1 MPLDGLAVLNEEKL
15 VADRGG
21 EVAELGAGELEESGR
36 LRTAPTLE
44 KRERREHV
52 GRRLAG
58 SQVEFHL
65 ERDRI
70 ARGGGSEIGW
80 KQEAE
85 HGCVRVRKPGISCAG
100 ATQKERPMSNEAFTQ
115 LVDAHYA
122 PLYRFALSLARR
134 EADACDLVQQTF
146 YIWATK
152 GDALR
157 EMSKAKSWLF
167 TTLYREFLRGRRR
180 DTRATSIEDLP
191 LGEQDIAA
199 EDVDRVARLD
209 AMTVVAALHS
219 VDEVF
224 RAPLTLFYLED
235 LSYLE
240 IAEALEVPIGTVMS
254 RLSRG
259 KAQLRAALARKE
271 SAAKST
277 VISFPGTKGEKQ
289 A

>member
-1 MPLDGLAVLNEEKL
+1 
-15 VADRGG
+15 
-21 EVAELGAGELEESGR
+21 
-36 LRTAPTLE
+36 
-44 KRERREHV
+44 
-52 GRRLAG
+52 
-58 SQVEFHL
+58 
-65 ERDRI
+65 
-70 ARGGGSEIGW
+70 
-80 KQEAE
+80 
-85 HGCVRVRKPGISCAG
+85 
-100 ATQKERPMSNEAFTQ
+100 MSNEAFTQ

-152 GDALR
+152 GESLR
-157 EMSKAKSWLF
+157 EAAKAKSWLF

-180 DTRATSIEDLP
+180 DSRATSIEDLP
-191 LGEQDIAA
+191 PGEQDIAA
-199 EDVDRVARLD
+199 EEVDRVAKLD
-209 AMTVVAALHS
+209 AATVLGALQS

-240 IAEALEVPIGTVMS
+240 IAEALDVPIGTVMS

-259 KAQLRAALARKE
+259 KAQLRAALEREEQAARAKIVPFDG
-271 SAAKST
+271 AA
-277 VISFPGTKGEKQ
+277 GRKQ

>member
-1 MPLDGLAVLNEEKL
+1 MDCFVACAPRNDKMRSSLGNKPCGRDSEPLNMSQ
-15 VADRGG
+15 
-21 EVAELGAGELEESGR
+21 EV
-36 LRTAPTLE
+36 
-44 KRERREHV
+44 
-52 GRRLAG
+52 
-58 SQVEFHL
+58 
-65 ERDRI
+65 
-70 ARGGGSEIGW
+70 
-80 KQEAE
+80 
-85 HGCVRVRKPGISCAG
+85 
-100 ATQKERPMSNEAFTQ
+100 FTQ

-152 GDALR
+152 GEALR
-157 EMSKAKSWLF
+157 ETTKAKSWLF
-167 TTLYREFLRGRRR
+167 TTLYREFLRVRRR
-180 DTRATSIEDLP
+180 DARATSIEDLP
-191 LGEQDIAA
+191 PGEQDIAA
-199 EDVDRVARLD
+199 EEVDRVAKMD
-209 AMTVVAALHS
+209 AALVVTALQS

-259 KAQLRAALARKE
+259 KVQLRAALEQAE
-271 SAAKST
+271 TTAKVVPFS
-277 VISFPGTKGEKQ
+277 SGQGRKQ

>member
-1 MPLDGLAVLNEEKL
+1 
-15 VADRGG
+15 
-21 EVAELGAGELEESGR
+21 
-36 LRTAPTLE
+36 
-44 KRERREHV
+44 
-52 GRRLAG
+52 
-58 SQVEFHL
+58 
-65 ERDRI
+65 
-70 ARGGGSEIGW
+70 
-80 KQEAE
+80 
-85 HGCVRVRKPGISCAG
+85 
-100 ATQKERPMSNEAFTQ
+100 MSNESFTQ
-115 LVDAHYA
+115 LVDAHYT

-157 EMSKAKSWLF
+157 EVSKAKSWLF

-180 DTRATSIEDLP
+180 DARATSIEDLP
-191 LGEQDIAA
+191 PGEQDIAA
-199 EDVDRVARLD
+199 EDVDRVAKMD
-209 AMTVVAALHS
+209 AAGVVAALQS

-240 IAEALEVPIGTVMS
+240 IAETLEVPIGTVMS

-259 KAQLRAALARKE
+259 KAQLRAALAKE
-271 SAAKST
+271 ESDARAK
-277 VISFPGTKGEKQ
+277 VISFPGAKGGKS